1 MSELADLNAMPLAA
15 VGFVLGSI
23 GGLGSELLDRFAGRS
38 LEIYCRVKKNRDRFG
53 SVLDHQ
59 DTVIRAGAY
68 LHVIGSVMFVLFG
81 TIVVVNRVDV
91 DINTLLA
98 WGIAA
103 AGLTMLTHTWL
114 PNAVTRFASAPLLY
128 HTWPFWRTMSFVMRP
143 LHAPGELLEIISR
156 RLAGVEETEDED
168 EEQLED
174 EIRTIVAAGTREGF
188 FAPGVREMIQGVME
202 LHEDTVG
209 HIMTPRVDVNA
220 IAVTATWEEAIE
232 SIIETGRTRYPV
244 YEDTIDNVV
253 GVLFVKDLLPYLA
266 GEGLPNKPLLD
277 LCRRPWSVPKDRSV
291 DLLLR
296 EFLHSRSHMAIVL
309 DEFQQTAGVVTI
321 EDALEE
327 IVGEI
332 VDESDEE
339 EEFEIRVIDDDT
351 IDVDGRVMIDDVN
364 DLVHWDLP
372 ESDDY
377 ETVAGWVLHHTGMI
391 PTAGHLLNVGHWEVE
406 VLHATNRKIENMRIR
421 RTNGESQ
428 RVG

>member
-1 MSELADLNAMPLAA
+1 MSELADLHAMPLAA

-81 TIVVVNRVDV
+81 TVAVINRVDV
-91 DINTLLA
+91 DLSTLLV

-220 IAVTATWEEAIE
+220 IEVTATWEEAIA

-266 GEGLPNKPLLD
+266 GEGLPNKPLID

-339 EEFEIRVIDDDT
+339 EEFEMRVIDDDT

-391 PTAGHLLNVGHWEVE
+391 PNTGHLIRVAQWEIE
-406 VLHATNRKIENMRIR
+406 VLHATNRKIESMRIR
-421 RTNGESQ
+421 RTNGETQ

>member
-1 MSELADLNAMPLAA
+1 MSNLSELHALPWAA
-15 VGFVLGSI
+15 LGFVLGSI

-91 DINTLLA
+91 DLNTLLA

-220 IAVTATWEEAIE
+220 IEIRATWEEAIE

-253 GVLFVKDLLPYLA
+253 GILFVKDLLPYLA
-266 GEGLPNKPLLD
+266 GEGLPNKPLID

-339 EEFEIRVIDDDT
+339 EEIEMRVIDDDT

-391 PTAGHLLNVGHWEVE
+391 PTTGHLIRVGHWEIE
-406 VLHATNRKIENMRIR
+406 VLHATSRKIESMRIR
-421 RTNGESQ
+421 RANGETQ

>member
-91 DINTLLA
+91 DLNTLLA

-220 IAVTATWEEAIE
+220 ISVTATWEEAIE

>member
-1 MSELADLNAMPLAA
+1 MSDLADLNAMPLAA
-15 VGFVLGSI
+15 VGFILGSI

-91 DINTLLA
+91 DLNTLLA

-220 IAVTATWEEAIE
+220 IEVTATWEEAIG

-266 GEGLPNKPLLD
+266 GNGLPNKPLLD

-377 ETVAGWVLHHTGMI
+377 ETVAGWVLHHAGMI
-391 PTAGHLLNVGHWEVE
+391 PIEGHLLNVGQWEVE
-406 VLHATNRKIENMRIR
+406 VLHATNRKIESMRIR
-421 RTNGESQ
+421 RANGESQ

>member
-1 MSELADLNAMPLAA
+1 MSELTDLNAMPLAA
-15 VGFVLGSI
+15 LGFVLGSI

-81 TIVVVNRVDV
+81 TIVIVNRVDV
-91 DINTLLA
+91 DLNTLFA

-103 AGLTMLTHTWL
+103 AGLTMLSHTWL

-266 GEGLPNKPLLD
+266 GDGLPNKSLLD
-277 LCRRPWSVPKDRSV
+277 LCRRTWSVPKDRSV

-339 EEFEIRVIDDDT
+339 EEVGIRVIDDDT

-391 PTAGHLLNVGHWEVE
+391 PTNGHLFNVGQWEVE
-406 VLHATNRKIENMRIR
+406 VLHATNRKIQSMRIR

>member
-1 MSELADLNAMPLAA
+1 MSNLSDLNAMPWAA
-15 VGFVLGSI
+15 LGFVLGSI

-81 TIVVVNRVDV
+81 TVAVINRVDV
-91 DINTLLA
+91 NLNTLMV

-220 IAVTATWEEAIE
+220 IEVTATWEEAIA

-266 GEGLPNKPLLD
+266 GEGLPNKPLID

-339 EEFEIRVIDDDT
+339 EEFEMRVIDDDT

-391 PTAGHLLNVGHWEVE
+391 PNTGHLIRVAQWEIE
-406 VLHATNRKIENMRIR
+406 VLHATNRKIESMRIR
-421 RTNGESQ
+421 RTNGENQ

>member
-91 DINTLLA
+91 DLNTLLA

-220 IAVTATWEEAIE
+220 ISVTATWEEAIE

-266 GEGLPNKPLLD
+266 GEGFPNKPLLD